1 MQVFLLPTEQLATVY
16 RHLLCLAALPASYT
30 AHKLMVDQG
39 LELGHILPSHLDPS
53 WATNTLSLS
62 INYRFI
68 SAVVLNYVLQ
78 TSLAGGL
85 QRLAVVRG
93 GGLVTWVAEYLPL
106 VAVLPCLL
114 ALVPLPASLLLLAA
128 LLANLPAALLLGVS
142 LGQQLPQVAAALR
155 HMYATKRDFINNF
168 GLNTFIENEWV
179 RLRVPSVL
187 RCFWLSRMSAM
198 FLLHQSPLPDTTLSP
213 ATALAAVK
221 GVLVTGSETIVTV
234 LGMTSVVSTLSHRLG
249 AVLAAEAEENKSV
262 VSVPAVLFF
271 MMLTFVKSTFDYL
284 KSTLIIHD
292 LQKHSSAL
300 DPVLPSPIMNGT
312 APLQSDQQQGT
323 VNTKEG
329 HFECSI
335 CYKLI
340 STKKGLE
347 NHINQVHNKLKR
359 FLCKQGE
366 DSLAYFLT
374 ICTDL
379 RVTTITC
386 LRSSDSI

>member
-53 WATNTLSLS
+53 WAAATLSLS

-198 FLLHQSPLPDTTLSP
+198 FLLHQTPLPDTALSP

-221 GVLVTGSETIVTV
+221 GVLVTGSETIVNEE
-234 LGMTSVVSTLSHRLG
+234 GDIDEEF
-249 AVLAAEAEENKSV
+249 LAAEWTQSEVMRE
-262 VSVPAVLFF
+262 VSGSGVEPSCRVDHQC
-271 MMLTFVKSTFDYL
+271 MRYIGGYLTYKVIIIRYTLTLTIVCIYL
-284 KSTLIIHD
+284 
-292 LQKHSSAL
+292 
-300 DPVLPSPIMNGT
+300 PVLT
-312 APLQSDQQQGT
+312 
-323 VNTKEG
+323 
-329 HFECSI
+329 
-335 CYKLI
+335 
-340 STKKGLE
+340 
-347 NHINQVHNKLKR
+347 
-359 FLCKQGE
+359 
-366 DSLAYFLT
+366 
-374 ICTDL
+374 
-379 RVTTITC
+379 
-386 LRSSDSI
+386 